1 MKDKRMMFFENMQAL
16 EFSLYYMKHWNMIE
30 EAEHLYYSMVAT
42 LMGAFANDEITEHEF
57 LIFDD
62 YLVGVRNDLF
72 RVI

>member
-16 EFSLYYMKHWNMIE
+16 EFSTYYMKNQNMMK
-30 EAEHLYYSMVAT
+30 EAEHLYYNMVAM

-62 YLVGVRNDLF
+62 YLGEVHIDLF
-72 RVI
+72 GN